1 MDRLP
6 DDARIR
12 VWQGLM
18 RVHADVATALDQALM
33 GEHRLPLSW
42 YQVLVELRLAG
53 GSMRMHRLAEA
64 ATLSRS
70 ATTRLV
76 DRIEDAGLVER
87 RVCPE
92 DRRGTEVVLTEQ
104 GRKVQRGAAPTALR
118 GLQQLLGRH
127 LTQEQ
132 AETLAALLEMIVGGQ
147 AASRSAEAE
156 TPPPLATTAS
166 VVDDH

>member
-18 RVHADVATALDQALM
+18 RVHADVTAALDAALM
-33 GEHRLPLSW
+33 GGHRLPLSW

-53 GSMRMHRLAEA
+53 GSMRMHRLAET

-76 DRIEDAGLVER
+76 DRIEGAGLVER

-92 DRRGTEVVLTEQ
+92 DRRGMEVLLTEQ
-104 GRKVQRGAAPTALR
+104 GRKVQRSAAPTALR
-118 GLQQLLGRH
+118 GLQQHLGRH

-132 AETLAALLEMIVGGQ
+132 AETLAELLAMIASGQ
-147 AASRSAEAE
+147 AASCSADGERE
-156 TPPPLATTAS
+156 SPSTAT